1 MERKHESKE
10 GEVMAWQ
17 TPKTNWKSTDRM
29 NMSDY
34 NRIKNN
40 IEHLGVIGNE
50 IYHSFV
56 LLDMGKDKT
65 DYSGYWRASEFNLFE
80 SNLEIIKNN
89 FPAADIGERKTFF
102 DNGPFIDWQELNRI
116 ESALLD
122 YYDVAILQKQTIPR
136 LAVRLGN
143 VKGVKV

>member
-1 MERKHESKE
+1 
-10 GEVMAWQ
+10 MAWQ

-50 IYHSFV
+50 IYHSFT
-56 LLDMGKDKT
+56 LMDMGENKT

-80 SNLEIIKNN
+80 ANLETIKNN

-116 ESALLD
+116 ESALLN
-122 YYDVAILQKQTIPR
+122 YYNVSVLQKETIPR